1 MNSVLIIYIIHA
13 QDEFETGAL
22 DLDHQDKG
30 FQAGGVVGRGGRHLF
45 FCECKKAPTSLY
57 YGILSLSIN

>member
-1 MNSVLIIYIIHA
+1 MNSVLIIYITHA

-30 FQAGGVVGRGGRHLF
+30 FQAGCWQGW
-45 FCECKKAPTSLY
+45 ECKKRPRTSLY
-57 YGILSLSIN
+57 YGILILSVN